1 MLTLSQTE
9 CPPCAVFMLRDLD
22 TQRACRL
29 YDFTIAQLFRP
40 TVAHYLAGVVVSGQ
54 ADLVIESVRLD
65 TKRRPDS
72 TAPVPADGAGGPDVR

>member
-9 CPPCAVFMLRDLD
+9 YPPCAVFMLRGLD

-29 YDFTIAQLFRP
+29 YDFTIAQLVRP

-54 ADLVIESVRLD
+54 ADLVIESVRRD
-65 TKRRPDS
+65 CHPRSKT
-72 TAPVPADGAGGPDVR
+72 PAFSPAM